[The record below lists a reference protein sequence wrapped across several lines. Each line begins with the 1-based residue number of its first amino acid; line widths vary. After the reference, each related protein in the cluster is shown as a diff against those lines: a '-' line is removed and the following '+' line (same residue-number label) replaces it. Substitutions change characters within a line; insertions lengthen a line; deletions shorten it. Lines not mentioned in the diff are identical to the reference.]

1 MTAHSGKR
9 EPSSWMMDDD
19 DDDDEDLLMEP
30 KKDYCAT
37 LSITSFLYDV
47 ILA

>member
-9 EPSSWMMDDD
+9 EPSSWMM

-37 LSITSFLYDV
+37 LSIRSFLYDV